1 MKDYFLVY
9 GSMVMMLAIIKR
21 LPQPYPAYAHEHLGE
36 GLGSDTLPL
45 PTL

>member
-21 LPQPYPAYAHEHLGE
+21 LPQPYPAYAHEHLKAELWGRA
-36 GLGSDTLPL
+36 
-45 PTL
+45 